1 MAQNSPEASDAGR
14 GGKADVIPSLLTG
27 EVTDMQG
34 SWVGGPSPG
43 GQGSLRKIPRA
54 ASGNGKREYVTD
66 MTGDRTG
73 QETQARK
80 EGGRT
85 LECGTGLCI
94 DPVGCISHTFQLLF
108 RSHSLDW
115 DYHPTFME
123 RTDPEKYKVK

>member
-1 MAQNSPEASDAGR
+1 
-14 GGKADVIPSLLTG
+14 
-27 EVTDMQG
+27 MQG
-34 SWVGGPSPG
+34 SWVGGLSPR
-43 GQGSLRKIPRA
+43 GQGSLRRIPRA
-54 ASGNGKREYVTD
+54 ASGKGKREYVKD

-85 LECGTGLCI
+85 LECETGLCI
-94 DPVGCISHTFQLLF
+94 VPVGCISHTFQLLF

-115 DYHPTFME
+115 DYYPTFME